1 MIYKN
6 CFLIY
11 SPKQNISGILEVM
24 RNKCINIIHPIL
36 DFDLDIMDSIENSI
50 KKSDFI
56 CCLLNKS
63 TNKDQIYELGFAK
76 GLNKPIFMIVED
88 DMMIPFSI
96 KNFVYVKTNAENIEA
111 ISYNLEQFL
120 NNTNRRKYV
129 GDSKK
134 LKRNKKKNI
143 SNEEFLIE
151 QLYEANITEEKIA
164 NIIIN
169 LLSYHQNITVV
180 SQDRSMDKGADLAIW
195 IDEIEMSLGGP
206 ILIEL
211 KTHANVSNDF
221 FVLYKNQMTN
231 YLLATN
237 SPVGIVIF
245 RSDRDDIPITDNHD
259 LPLIIFME
267 LRTFVRYITEGKLA
281 KILIER
287 RNEAVHRGGYNG

>member
-63 TNKDQIYELGFAK
+63 TNKDQIYELGFAR

-120 NNTNRRKYV
+120 NNTNKRKYV

-134 LKRNKKKNI
+134 LKRNKKK
-143 SNEEFLIE
+143 
-151 QLYEANITEEKIA
+151 
-164 NIIIN
+164 
-169 LLSYHQNITVV
+169 
-180 SQDRSMDKGADLAIW
+180 
-195 IDEIEMSLGGP
+195 
-206 ILIEL
+206 
-211 KTHANVSNDF
+211 
-221 FVLYKNQMTN
+221 
-231 YLLATN
+231 
-237 SPVGIVIF
+237 IF
-245 RSDRDDIPITDNHD
+245 RMKSFI
-259 LPLIIFME
+259 
-267 LRTFVRYITEGKLA
+267 
-281 KILIER
+281 
-287 RNEAVHRGGYNG
+287 